1 MPDLLT
7 HVLVGYAIGTAL
19 SIRDGRLDRAHVTLV
34 MLGALSPDLAKV
46 DLVVPAAVV
55 GDLLGVPFRWSPLH
69 TVGGSVLVAA
79 LCALLFAPAYRRTVL
94 ALVALGAASH
104 HILDLGLATPTGETY
119 AVFWPLT
126 SARIPAGDLYLST
139 DRWPAVVAGSC
150 AALARAVARR
160 RERRDGDATA
170 SD

>member
-19 SIRDGRLDRAHVTLV
+19 SVLYGWFDRGHVTLV

-46 DLVVPAAVV
+46 DLVVPAIVV
-55 GDLLGVPFRWSPLH
+55 SDLLGVPFRWSALH
-69 TVGGSVLVAA
+69 TVVGSVLAAA
-79 LCALLFAPAYRRTVL
+79 LCVLLFAPEYRRTVL

-104 HILDLGLATPTGETY
+104 HLLDLGLVTPTGESY

-126 SARIPAGDLYLST
+126 SVRLPAGDLYLST
-139 DRWPAVVAGSC
+139 DRWPALVAGTC

-160 RERRDGDATA
+160 REHREGDATTA
-170 SD
+170 D